1 MSGVSGGGN
10 ARGGGAVRGGGS
22 GDGEAGDARERRV
35 RPREARTLSPFTL
48 DDSADM
54 VAVGGCRRPRA
65 TESGDGVRRKPN
77 FAFRSVD
84 RGFDDTYK
92 NIQMGRP
99 LRTSLHARSRR
110 PVRLSRPLS
119 PPNRT
124 GSQAHP
130 KNVRR
135 RGREPARSA
144 REQDGARG
152 GHPPREE
159 DLRARGAS
167 RARQRGRGGVRPRLG
182 LRVRYVSKPRF
193 RSRGRDAGETR
204 ARRASTARL
213 RAPHASTTRDRSTRQ
228 LDVFKRVLRSA
239 LHARMDAND
248 GRRGR
253 TRRRR

>member
-1 MSGVSGGGN
+1 MSGD

-35 RPREARTLSPFTL
+35 RPREARTLSPFTR

-65 TESGDGVRRKPN
+65 TYSGDGVRRN
-77 FAFRSVD
+77 LLAFRSVD
-84 RGFDDTYK
+84 SGFFS
-92 NIQMGRP
+92 IQKHAKFRP

-228 LDVFKRVLRSA
+228 LDVFKTRQLLNTKRAFHTREWIFRNPTAA
-239 LHARMDAND
+239 LTALTN
-248 GRRGR
+248 
-253 TRRRR
+253 

>member
-1 MSGVSGGGN
+1 MSGGGN

-65 TESGDGVRRKPN
+65 TESGDGPSKTKFRFSVGRLWFRR
-77 FAFRSVD
+77 
-84 RGFDDTYK
+84 YK

-182 LRVRYVSKPRF
+182 VRVRYVSKPRF

-239 LHARMDAND
+239 FHARMDAND

>member
-1 MSGVSGGGN
+1 MSGMSGD

-35 RPREARTLSPFTL
+35 RPREARTLSPFTR

-65 TESGDGVRRKPN
+65 TESGDSVRRKLA

-84 RGFDDTYK
+84 SVRYF
-92 NIQMGRP
+92 NIQKGRP

-204 ARRASTARL
+204 VDRAPSRAPRLDDARSLDATARRFQ
-213 RAPHASTTRDRSTRQ
+213 TRQ
-228 LDVFKRVLRSA
+228 LLNTKRAFHTREWMRTNLI
-239 LHARMDAND
+239 DPD
-248 GRRGR
+248 GRADRL
-253 TRRRR
+253 TN

>member
-1 MSGVSGGGN
+1 MSGGGN

-77 FAFRSVD
+77 FAFGRSTLVS
-84 RGFDDTYK
+84 T
-92 NIQMGRP
+92 IQKHSNGTS

-182 LRVRYVSKPRF
+182 VRVRYVSKPRF

-239 LHARMDAND
+239 FLARMDAND

>member
-1 MSGVSGGGN
+1 MSGMSGD

-35 RPREARTLSPFTL
+35 RPREARTLSPFTR

-65 TESGDGVRRKPN
+65 TESGDSVRRKLA

-84 RGFDDTYK
+84 SVRYF
-92 NIQMGRP
+92 NIQKGRP

-193 RSRGRDAGETR
+193 RLADETR

-228 LDVFKRVLRSA
+228 LDVFKRDNFSA
-239 LHARMDAND
+239 RNVPF
-248 GRRGR
+248 
-253 TRRRR
+253 TRENGCERI

>member
-167 RARQRGRGGVRPRLG
+167 RARQRGRGGVRPRRG
-182 LRVRYVSKPRF
+182 LRVRYVSDARF
-193 RSRGRDAGETR
+193 FPAGETR
-204 ARRASTARL
+204 ARHRASF
-213 RAPHASTTRDRSTRQ
+213 ASTTRDRQAT
-228 LDVFKRVLRSA
+228 
-239 LHARMDAND
+239 ARTFSNSSFFGRAND
-248 GRRGR
+248 R
-253 TRRRR
+253 TTNPSRTLFSVALTAS